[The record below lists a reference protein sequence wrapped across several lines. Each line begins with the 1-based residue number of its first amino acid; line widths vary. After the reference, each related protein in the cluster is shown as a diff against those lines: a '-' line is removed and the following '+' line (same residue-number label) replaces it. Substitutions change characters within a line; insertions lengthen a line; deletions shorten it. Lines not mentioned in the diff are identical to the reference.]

1 MKVLAKNGKLLTLD
15 GMVLSSPE
23 KLQAKTVDLSMASG
37 NQVIAPDEGYSLSEV
52 TVTKPATLIPENIK
66 KDVDIGGV
74 VGTMTNA
81 PSGTGTPVDVRLDA
95 VTVDRYRFI
104 EEEGKA
110 TLDLSGLITGNHF
123 ICYFYAPGRL
133 KDTGSDVYFLIML
146 YRISDSIP
154 TDSAVGNG
162 IVQSDQSY
170 DANAASILAYLESDS
185 DHVYDISENLAHMT
199 DSNGNRL
206 ADCEFD
212 AASIGAPTSYVVS
225 WN

>member
-1 MKVLAKNGKLLTLD
+1 MKILGLNGKPLTLD

-23 KLQAKTVDLSMASG
+23 KMQAKTVDLSMASG
-37 NQVIAPDEGYSLSEV
+37 NQVITPDEGYSLSEV
-52 TVTKPATLIPENIK
+52 TVTKPATLTPENIK

-74 VGTMTNA
+74 VGTMA
-81 PSGTGTPVDVRLDA
+81 SDPSGTGAPIDVRLDA

-104 EEEGKA
+104 EEESKA

-133 KDTGSDVYFLIML
+133 KDTGAGVYFLIML

-154 TDSAVGNG
+154 TDSAFGDG
-162 IVQSDQSY
+162 IVQSNRSS
-170 DANAASILAYLESDS
+170 DANATSILAYLESDS
-185 DHVYDISENLAHMT
+185 DHVYDISDGLANMA
-199 DSNGNRL
+199 DSNGTRL
-206 ADCEFD
+206 ANCEFD
-212 AASIGAPTSYVVS
+212 AAEIGAPSSYVVS